1 MTRQKQ
7 ATGPNKL
14 PDKAEILAFIRDHE
28 GRVGKREIARAFQI
42 KGAARA
48 DLKQVLKE
56 LAEEGAISRRRR
68 KLARPGALPPVA
80 VIEVSGRDQDGE
92 LTASPLDWIRED
104 EGPAPLIQVRAPR
117 TRVPMGAVGV
127 GDRVLARLTL
137 SEEAGPEGR
146 LVYEAR
152 IIKRLARAA
161 ARTLGVYRAQPGG
174 RGRIEPIDRRN
185 LKEFTVGP
193 SDLGDAKPGDL
204 VSIEVSGEGRARAPR
219 ARIVESHGP
228 LGSQKTISKIAM
240 QAHGIA
246 EEFQTAAL
254 AEAQAA
260 RAVSADSREDLRQI
274 PLITIDPTDAR
285 DHDDAVWAAPD
296 TAANN
301 PGGFVVLVAIADV
314 AHYVRSGSAL
324 DEAAR
329 ERGNSVYFPD
339 RVVPMLPERISNDL
353 CSLKEGADR
362 PCLAVRMVFGADG
375 RKRGHRFM
383 RAIMR
388 SAAKLSYEQAQAAID
403 GAVDETTRPLLGP
416 VLSPLWGAWQ
426 ALRRGREA
434 RGPLELDLPERK
446 VILKNDGSIDRI
458 IVPPRL
464 DAHRLIEEFM
474 IQANV
479 AAAETLE
486 VKKSPLLYRIHEPPS
501 KIKLEALRDF
511 LKTLE
516 IQLPKAGTLRPAHFN
531 RILTRVE
538 GSDIDQL
545 VNEVVLRSQAQAE
558 YSPANVGHFGLNL
571 HRYAHFTSPIRRYA
585 DLIVHR
591 ALIRALR
598 LGPDGL
604 GDQTIAALDEI
615 GAQISAAERRA
626 MAAERDTLDRLI
638 AHHLAGRIGALF
650 SARISGVTRFGLFV
664 RLADSGADGFIPAKS
679 LTSDYFRLDERRQAL
694 IGERTGEMHRIGN
707 TVEVRLVEAVPL
719 AGALRFDLVSEGQ
732 YVKPRKS
739 GRVATEKK
747 RARGRRKRG

>member
-48 DLKQVLKE
+48 ELKQVLSD
-56 LAEEGAISRRRR
+56 LAEEGAISRHRR

-80 VIEVSGRDQDGE
+80 VIEITGCDEDGE
-92 LTASPLDWIRED
+92 LIASPLDWIRED
-104 EGPAPLIQVRAPR
+104 EGPTPLINIAAQR
-117 TRVPMGAVGV
+117 TRPPTGAAGV
-127 GDRVLARLTL
+127 GERVLARLTL
-137 SEEAGPEGR
+137 ISEKGPEGR

-152 IIKRLARAA
+152 IIKRLAKAA
-161 ARTLGVYRAQPGG
+161 VRTLGVYRALPGG

-185 LKEFTVGP
+185 LKEFAVGP
-193 SDLGDAKPGDL
+193 DEVGDANPGDL
-204 VSIEVSGEGRARAPR
+204 VSIEVSGETRARAPR

-228 LGSQKTISKIAM
+228 LGSQKTISKIAI
-240 QAHGIA
+240 QTHEIP
-246 EEFQTAAL
+246 EEFPPAAL
-254 AEAQAA
+254 AEAQSA
-260 RAVSADSREDLRQI
+260 RGVGADGREDLRQI
-274 PLITIDPTDAR
+274 PLITIDPSDAR

-296 TAANN
+296 SAADN

-314 AHYVRSGSAL
+314 AHYVRTGSAL
-324 DEAAR
+324 DKAAR

-339 RVVPMLPERISNDL
+339 RVVPMLPERISTDL
-353 CSLKEGADR
+353 CSLKQGTDR

-375 RKRGHRFM
+375 RKRSHRFM
-383 RAIMR
+383 RGIMR

-403 GAVDETTRPLLGP
+403 GTVDETTRPLLEP
-416 VLSPLWGAWQ
+416 ILTPLWGAYQ
-426 ALRRGREA
+426 ALKRGREA
-434 RGPLELDLPERK
+434 RAPLELDLPERK
-446 VILKNDGSIDRI
+446 VVLKADGSIDRI

-486 VKKSPLLYRIHEPPS
+486 TKQSPLLYRVHEAPS
-501 KIKLEALRDF
+501 KIKLDALRDF

-545 VNEVVLRSQAQAE
+545 VNEVVLRSQAQAG
-558 YSPANVGHFGLNL
+558 YSPAKGGHFGLNL

-598 LGPDGL
+598 LGRDGL
-604 GDQTIAALDEI
+604 SDETIAALDEI

-638 AHHLAGRIGALF
+638 AHHLASHVGALF
-650 SARISGVTRFGLFV
+650 SARISGVTRYGLFV
-664 RLADSGADGFIPAKS
+664 RLAESGADGFIPAKS

-694 IGERTGEMHRIGN
+694 IGDRTGEMHRIGDK
-707 TVEVRLVEAVPL
+707 VEARLVEAVPL
-719 AGALRFDLVSEGQ
+719 AGALRFDLISEGQ
-732 YVKPRKS
+732 YVKARKS
-739 GRVATEKK
+739 GRAGPEKRPVK
-747 RARGRRKRG
+747 RRRR